1 MADST
6 ELELSYVTSLS
17 RSFCKEICLIAGSS
31 LRTSRISLCFCV
43 SPLDL
48 DFVEEKE
55 SSILDGVDR
64 PQATSFLSN
73 E

>member
-1 MADST
+1 MADSA

-17 RSFCKEICLIAGSS
+17 RSFCEKIFLIAGSS

-48 DFVEEKE
+48 DFVEEE
-55 SSILDGVDR
+55 ETSILVGVDGPR
-64 PQATSFLSN
+64 ATSVLSN